1 MDHNNLTRTGNLL
14 IVEDNPANL
23 VLLGEEFKNDY
34 NIFIATSGEEALEQ
48 VESSPPDLILL
59 DIVLPGIDGFEVCR
73 RLKEIPGTSTI
84 PIIFITAKNSEVDE
98 IEGLALG
105 AVDYITKPFKLPVVR
120 ARLKTHFD
128 LKVKTDLL
136 ESMSNRDGLTGI
148 YNRRHLDTTLKAEW
162 ARARRNRSPLSVA
175 MVDLDYFKKYN
186 DNYGHLAGDE
196 CLRKVADSLTRSF
209 KRASDF
215 VARYGGEEFC
225 VVMPE
230 TASENAYQIVL
241 VAVNAIKALQLKHDY
256 SAVGTY
262 LTVSAGVATT
272 VPNQNNNWPDL
283 LKLADDALYEA
294 KRAGRDRVGIR
305 AI

>member
-1 MDHNNLTRTGNLL
+1 MNHNNLTRTGNLL

-23 VLLGEEFKNDY
+23 ILLGEEFKNDY
-34 NIFIATSGEEALEQ
+34 NIFVATSGEEALEQ

-98 IEGLALG
+98 IEGFALG

-136 ESMSNRDGLTGI
+136 ENISNRDGLTGI
-148 YNRRHLDTTLKAEW
+148 YNRRHLDTTLRTEW
-162 ARARRNRSPLSVA
+162 ARARRNRSPLSIA

-196 CLRKVADSLTRSF
+196 CLRKVAASLTRSF
-209 KRASDF
+209 KRASDV

-230 TASENAYQIVL
+230 TASENAYQTVL
-241 VAVNAIKALQLKHDY
+241 AAVNAVKALKLKHDY
-256 SAVGTY
+256 SAMGTY
-262 LTVSAGVATT
+262 LTVSAGVATA
-272 VPNQNNNWPDL
+272 VPNQNNDWTDL

-294 KRAGRDRVGIR
+294 KNAGRDRVSSR